1 MTAAQLY
8 VAGKNAGEMEAL
20 TLSQDPLPLQ
30 SARIGAVQFVL
41 GHQFRI
47 LRNDEG
53 WHVSTTAY
61 RYHLLGND
69 DRELIGWHWH
79 PGTVGYPHMHAEA
92 AGGLIDHRVH
102 LPTGRVS
109 IESVIRLLLNDLAV
123 APRRADHA
131 DVLATAERAFVEH
144 RRWHARGPGNE

>member
-61 RYHLLGND
+61 RYHLLDND
-69 DRELIGWHWH
+69 DRELIGWHWRCSR
-79 PGTVGYPHMHAEA
+79 PGGQHAEGDHA
-92 AGGLIDHRVH
+92 A
-102 LPTGRVS
+102 S
-109 IESVIRLLLNDLAV
+109 Q
-123 APRRADHA
+123 PRRGQPA
-131 DVLATAERAFVEH
+131 RA
-144 RRWHARGPGNE
+144 AR